1 MIKEPSLSNE
11 NVEDGEEAN
20 DERMSDSQELALE
33 WIARTI
39 LFDHIVGK
47 WSLYPWTNGTTIIY
61 PVCTLHLFSDIDVTS
76 TWSPEFI
83 PVTRDNNTKASE
95 TEKIQWRWLKRNRQR
110 IHTILQMWL
119 KNTRGSVKRSKK
131 NQLEKSDSRKKAK
144 PSPDNTAKKNR
155 CEFFPYYKAL
165 KVWKMKKLRIL
176 HLNYESR
183 NQDFERKIFSTE
195 REKY

>member
-20 DERMSDSQELALE
+20 DEQMSDSQELALE

-119 KNTRGSVKRSKK
+119 KNTRGSVKWSKK
-131 NQLEKSDSRKKAK
+131 ISWKNQILGRKQN
-144 PSPDNTAKKNR
+144 PHLITLQKKTVANS
-155 CEFFPYYKAL
+155 FPTIRYSKCG
-165 KVWKMKKLRIL
+165 K
-176 HLNYESR
+176 
-183 NQDFERKIFSTE
+183 
-195 REKY
+195 